1 MKNLNKLKEKIKLLR
16 LVIMK
21 KILIASIFSFI
32 IYILHSHFSNSSY
45 ILISILGLTFFTIID
60 EIGYILYKYTKYTG
74 SCVIYYML
82 KPFVLFKQTFF
93 IIYSYIYS
101 YMHMPIGYPDGL
113 HKIMPSNPHINLMD
127 SNSGGTSTGETS
139 TRETSI
145 GETSTREIST
155 GGTSTGETS
164 TGETSEPTSSV
175 NPYAHMTMQDLRRRM
190 TMLLVTDASI
200 DKEAIEKAEKRVK
213 SWDKWFD
220 KKSSR
225 RERASLDN
233 ILGNNKVMR
242 RREMLYSRAIG
253 TLDTKKTVQAELN
266 DIRREVARRKNNPN
280 S

>member
-1 MKNLNKLKEKIKLLR
+1 
-16 LVIMK
+16 
-21 KILIASIFSFI
+21 
-32 IYILHSHFSNSSY
+32 
-45 ILISILGLTFFTIID
+45 
-60 EIGYILYKYTKYTG
+60 
-74 SCVIYYML
+74 
-82 KPFVLFKQTFF
+82 
-93 IIYSYIYS
+93 
-101 YMHMPIGYPDGL
+101 
-113 HKIMPSNPHINLMD
+113 MD
-127 SNSGGTSTGETS
+127 SNSGGT
-139 TRETSI
+139 
-145 GETSTREIST
+145 ST

-164 TGETSEPTSSV
+164 TGGTSEPTSSV